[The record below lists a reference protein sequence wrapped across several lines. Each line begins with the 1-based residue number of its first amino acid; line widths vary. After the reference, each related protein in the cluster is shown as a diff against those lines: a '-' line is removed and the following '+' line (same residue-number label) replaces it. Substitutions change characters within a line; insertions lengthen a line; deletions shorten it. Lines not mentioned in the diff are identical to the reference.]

1 MCKGGEQG
9 VRRDRKCPERHRE
22 WGMERKSVTGKNT
35 STVFVLIIL
44 CLTAA
49 HFQIFLTP
57 VIFTRWR

>member
-9 VRRDRKCPERHRE
+9 VRRDRKCPERQKER
-22 WGMERKSVTGKNT
+22 GMERKSVTGKNT
-35 STVFVLIIL
+35 SAGFVLIIL